1 MATTLKKKIKIQT
14 EDLNYTPLNNKGLTP
29 PTSRPFKFPRLPSI
43 KKKNFKQYF
52 THSNMTES
60 YRHTVKQNKAVTK

>member
-43 KKKNFKQYF
+43 KKNFLNSILL
-52 THSNMTES
+52 T
-60 YRHTVKQNKAVTK
+60 AI